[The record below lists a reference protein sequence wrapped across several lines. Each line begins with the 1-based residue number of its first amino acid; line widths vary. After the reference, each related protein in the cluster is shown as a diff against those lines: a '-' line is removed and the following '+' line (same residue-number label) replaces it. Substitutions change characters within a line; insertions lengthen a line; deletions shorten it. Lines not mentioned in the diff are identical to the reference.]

1 MNEIEVLKERKMCD
15 LCADSSDT
23 NCFSCAKVKGAT
35 AKEIERAFDLA
46 IAALQKQIPASPTAP
61 QQGYRRCPSCNAGFI
76 EELGTT
82 NYCGN
87 CGQALKW
94 EDD

>member
-1 MNEIEVLKERKMCD
+1 MNEIEKAVDFLEDCK
-15 LCADSSDT
+15 SIP
-23 NCFSCAKVKGAT
+23 GAT
-35 AKEIERAFDLA
+35 DDYEIALLTLAKECAR
-46 IAALQKQIPASPTAP
+46 KQIPTPPTAP
-61 QQGYRRCPSCNAGFI
+61 KQGYRRCPSCNAGFI

>member
-1 MNEIEVLKERKMCD
+1 MNEIEK
-15 LCADSSDT
+15 
-23 NCFSCAKVKGAT
+23 
-35 AKEIERAFDLA
+35 A
-46 IAALQKQIPASPTAP
+46 IALIDETWKSLVGDYRYQNGKKIDTEEAYYFAMKALKKQIPASPTAP

-87 CGQALKW
+87 CGKALKW
-94 EDD
+94 EEQQ